1 MMSGALYL
9 KGNCMEQNKIVG
21 YMVVAI
27 FAYYVLSVI
36 FPFLIVGVI
45 GWVGFKAFE
54 EYSKRKK

>member
-1 MMSGALYL
+1 
-9 KGNCMEQNKIVG
+9 MEQNKIVG

-27 FAYYVLSVI
+27 FAYYILSVI